1 MREQGYP
8 FDTNSWYGLFAPAGT
23 PAPIVKRL
31 NAEINGMLGDPQI
44 RERFALMN
52 MANPPA
58 KTSEAFAATIRE
70 DIKVWGEIIRANGVT
85 VD

>member
-1 MREQGYP
+1 
-8 FDTNSWYGLFAPAGT
+8 
-23 PAPIVKRL
+23 
-31 NAEINGMLGDPQI
+31 MLGDPQI

-58 KTSEAFAATIRE
+58 KTSEAFAATIRD